1 MGVPGEIAGERR
13 SVVKRPILTSALVAI
28 CALFTYLYFPMPA
41 PDVAP
46 ARVGDCVELHLYS
59 NGFHSD
65 IGAPASIFPE
75 DHALRRLYPEARSFL
90 IGWGEEHFYQ
100 SPGTDLML
108 GLDAIIPP
116 SPTVFHIAYNAA
128 PSSVYLGPTDDTAV
142 AVSAEGAAAF
152 VALVDKYLALDAA
165 RDAIPVARGKVVGR
179 SMFLR
184 SRGSFHLFNVCNHW
198 MAKALRAAGVNVNTR
213 AAWMAGPMVEQV
225 RRQGLDRCPT

>member
-65 IGAPASIFPE
+65 IGAPASIFPD

-165 RDAIPVARGKVVGR
+165 GDAIPVAQGKVVGR

-225 RRQGLDRCPT
+225 RAHGLDRCPT